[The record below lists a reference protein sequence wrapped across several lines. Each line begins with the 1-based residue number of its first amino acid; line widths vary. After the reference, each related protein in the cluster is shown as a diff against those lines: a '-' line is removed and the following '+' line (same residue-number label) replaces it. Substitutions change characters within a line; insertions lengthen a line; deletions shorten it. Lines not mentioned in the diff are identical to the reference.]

1 MISNIMTFSVYEI
14 TVWRTFDD
22 KCLFFLE
29 FILVSQHVLIIDY
42 SFILKLKA
50 TFVNAGKLSMP
61 LVMM

>member
-1 MISNIMTFSVYEI
+1 MISNIMTFSVYDI

-29 FILVSQHVLIIDY
+29 FILVSQHVLIIHY
-42 SFILKLKA
+42 SFILKLKG